1 MANQSWFANSAQLQ
15 VTIGA
20 TAASVAAL
28 RNVRFVPRYEHAEL
42 YGIESTHRKAV
53 CKYQYSVDVTCEYA
67 MWDPNTDY
75 VLSSF
80 INGAYLAPPCDTT
93 SATDADTACYR
104 SKVAMFNITA
114 TIYDTTCGTTMTAT
128 AYNVYFTEVPA
139 VDLTENGY
147 MSRNL
152 SGKAESFSYM
162 YKDV

>member
-1 MANQSWFANSAQLQ
+1 MSNQSWFANSAQLQ

-67 MWDPNTDY
+67 MWDPSTDY
-75 VLSSF
+75 ILSSF

-93 SATDADTACYR
+93 TATDADTACYR
-104 SKVAMFNITA
+104 SKVALFTITG
-114 TIYDTTCGTTMTAT
+114 TVYDTSCGTTMTAT
-128 AYNVYFTEVPA
+128 AYNVYFPEVPA
-139 VDLTENGY
+139 IDLTENGY

-152 SGKAESFSYM
+152 SGKAESFAYM